1 MPAAEKEI
9 AMLNLIESTAGRIVT
24 QIHSIGASFDPEVL
38 SLPGGSLIALG
49 LMAYSGIVRSMH
61 REAPRREAP
70 RREAPPREVPPRE
83 PPVAAAPSRC
93 CLAK

>member
-9 AMLNLIESTAGRIVT
+9 AMLNLIESTAGRIAT

-70 RREAPPREVPPRE
+70 PREVTSRQ
-83 PPVAAAPSRC
+83 PPVAAAPGC
-93 CLAK
+93 CCPAK